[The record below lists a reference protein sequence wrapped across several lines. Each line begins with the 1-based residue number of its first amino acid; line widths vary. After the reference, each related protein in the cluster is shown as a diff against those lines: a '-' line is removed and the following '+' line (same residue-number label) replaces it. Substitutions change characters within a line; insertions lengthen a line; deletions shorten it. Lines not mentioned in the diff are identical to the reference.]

1 MQATWLQNNLA
12 DQNMTNAGVLL
23 KIAYIPPEET
33 WNRAKMIYFPNIF
46 YKKSNNW
53 YHGNHI
59 RKQSGVSPAC
69 LFFSS
74 SRRMVESTISVNLR
88 NIKFSFCFTHS
99 GVRLSK
105 SCTPK
110 DTCWTSK
117 LSNSCK
123 SPLAATL
130 KSFLR
135 STSLSLFTTDDGK
148 LFAVSHAPNILFVL
162 PEFSPTWN
170 KIEVISLHWSISRP
184 MVDGKSAHDRLIVG
198 QWSADTQLIVGDVS
212 INISP
217 FENLT
222 VSKDFPP
229 TN

>member
-1 MQATWLQNNLA
+1 MKPREKDLFS
-12 DQNMTNAGVLL
+12 
-23 KIAYIPPEET
+23 K
-33 WNRAKMIYFPNIF
+33 YFF
-46 YKKSNNW
+46 
-53 YHGNHI
+53 I
-59 RKQSGVSPAC
+59 RKVTIDIMFVC
-69 LFFSS
+69 FFPSAG
-74 SRRMVESTISVNLR
+74 EWLKSTISVNLR

-110 DTCWTSK
+110 DTCCASK

-184 MVDGKSAHDRLIVG
+184 MVDGESAHDRLIVG
-198 QWSADTQLIVGDVS
+198 QWSADTQPIVGDVS

-217 FENLT
+217 FKNLS